1 MIIERNLTAYV
12 VYSEDPVLRALE
24 KITANKSRLIFCVD
38 ASGHLD
44 AALSDGDFRRWV
56 SSTADLDVQ
65 IPALEV
71 ANRDVTASP
80 SPRRPRRSSTHFATG
95 HRPTSRW
102 STSATTWS
110 PSPSTAATSCGSG
123 GTSSTRT
130 RRPC

>member
-1 MIIERNLTAYV
+1 MIIERQLAAYV

-65 IPALEV
+65 TPVLEV
-71 ANRDVTASP
+71 ANRDV
-80 SPRRPRRSSTHFATG
+80 RSLPVATPPAQIEQHFAPG
-95 HRPTSRW
+95 IDLIPLVDERNHLVAVAINRRDELRVGRHVGRRGRHRP
-102 STSATTWS
+102 
-110 PSPSTAATSCGSG
+110 C
-123 GTSSTRT
+123 
-130 RRPC
+130 